1 MILRTENSNLKS
13 FIEAKEK
20 EIEKK
25 DNEILKL
32 KEYKKSKIFWWK

>member
-1 MILRTENSNLKS
+1 MILRIENSNLKS
-13 FIEAKEK
+13 FIETKEK

-32 KEYKKSKIFWWK
+32 KEHKKSKIF